1 MADFNKLI
9 NDMIKKDFG
18 EGISVSAEKFLTKNY
33 RTIPITPSLDTI
45 TGGIPEGSWV
55 TVAGKGKCGKTSLTL
70 HFAAKCQRSEY
81 GSKHIYYLNVEG
93 RLKKMNLNGIK
104 GLDQK
109 KMTIIESTQ
118 DKILNGQDFLTIGEK
133 IIQNHPECVL
143 IIDSYSSLC
152 PEKEANEG
160 IGTET
165 RGGNAKLL
173 AQFTRQMATV
183 VPVQKTIVIGMTHL
197 MANTSGY
204 GASLLEK
211 GGNAIIY
218 QMDVKLKATKVEKWE
233 EESKLVGQKVTWL
246 CECAATG
253 MPPGLECESYLRYGE
268 GYDETK
274 ELIQFGCDLGLIEK
288 AEKSSWY
295 SCDYMKKHL
304 HLLGAIVWND
314 EVKKKC
320 KIQGAEALYKLMKEH
335 PAWIEALDKEIK
347 LMTGVT

>member
-1 MADFNKLI
+1 MGYDSWETQDGK
-9 NDMIKKDFG
+9 
-18 EGISVSAEKFLTKNY
+18 S
-33 RTIPITPSLDTI
+33 SL
-45 TGGIPEGSWV
+45 
-55 TVAGKGKCGKTSLTL
+55 AL
-70 HFAAKCQRSEY
+70 HFAAKCQRQEN
-81 GSKHIYYLNVEG
+81 GNKHIYFLNVEG

-109 KMTIIESTQ
+109 KFTIIESTQ
-118 DKILNGQDFLTIGEK
+118 EKILTGQDFLTIGEK

-152 PEKEANEG
+152 PEKEITEG
-160 IGTET
+160 IGVET

-183 VPVQKTIVIGMTHL
+183 VPVQKTIVIGMTHV

-204 GASLLEK
+204 GAALMEK

-218 QMDVKLKATKVEKWE
+218 QMDVKLKVTKFEKWE

-246 CECAATG
+246 CECTATG

-274 ELIQFGCDLGLIEK
+274 ELIQFGCDLGLIDKTGSFYVCE
-288 AEKSSWY
+288 
-295 SCDYMKKHL
+295 YMKSHL
-304 HLLGAIVWND
+304 HLLGSIIWND

-320 KIQGAEALYKLMKEH
+320 RVQGNEALYKLMKER
-335 PAWIEALDKEIK
+335 PAWMDALSQEIK
-347 LMTGVT
+347 AMTGVT